1 MPPLR
6 RGPSPTDRPEGEPRS
21 AQHAGAPV
29 SAATDACRRAA
40 LRRLGVLATCGVFAR
55 VDASPGWPEIAQ
67 PRIPGSAAFAARAE
81 ALRQLAIARGDQP
94 YGAVVVKGG
103 RIVGE
108 GVSAVVTDADPT
120 AHAERQAIRDAQRRA
135 GTLDL
140 SGCVLYGTSRAC
152 PQCEAAA
159 QAARI
164 ARMYY
169 GSAATDAGV
178 PGSP

>member
-1 MPPLR
+1 MPAAGPHCGGSGFWRPAACSPASTRAQDGPRLR
-6 RGPSPTDRPEGEPRS
+6 SPASPVRRRS
-21 AQHAGAPV
+21 
-29 SAATDACRRAA
+29 RRA
-40 LRRLGVLATCGVFAR
+40 
-55 VDASPGWPEIAQ
+55 P
-67 PRIPGSAAFAARAE
+67 

-178 PGSP
+178 PGSR

>member
-1 MPPLR
+1 MPPPR
-6 RGPSPTDRPEGEPRS
+6 RGPSPTGRTESEHRC
-21 AQHAGAPV
+21 AQHEGAPA

-40 LRRLGVLATCGVFAR
+40 LRRLGLLATCGVFAR
-55 VDASPGWPEIAQ
+55 VDASPGWPEITQ
-67 PRIPGSAAFAARAE
+67 PGVPGPAAFAARAE

-94 YGAVVVKGG
+94 YGAVVVQGD
-103 RIVGE
+103 RIVGQ

-120 AHAERQAIRDAQRRA
+120 AHAERRAIRDAQRRT
-135 GTLDL
+135 GSLDL